1 MNTSNRKE
9 FLRLVTAWLKGKA
22 TQQQQATVEKYFDLF
37 SGEQDFFID
46 QSREE
51 VNEVRNRLKMN
62 IDARIQAQE
71 RPLIKLYAKY
81 LSAAAAILIIS
92 GLYFYNSRP
101 QSQHLFTKQSIKMT
115 ADISPGSNKAILT
128 LSNGAKIFLND
139 IKNGKIASQHDTGIN
154 KEKDGKL
161 VYSNS
166 GLESI
171 KSAYNTIETPK
182 GGQYQLVLSDGTKV
196 WLNAASSLHYPLLFK
211 GNERKVELIG
221 EAYFEVAKNKK
232 SPFRVFTKGQVVEVL
247 GTHFNINAYGDEPL
261 TKTTLLEGKISIN
274 NLTTNINKVVSPG
287 EQALMNINSEYPII
301 NIRNVDVDE
310 AVAWKNGYFM
320 FDAEPLES
328 VLKKISRWYDV
339 DIQYKNGN
347 SNHDLTFSGTLSRYS
362 NVSKVLKKL
371 ELTGSVDFKIEGRRI
386 LVTLL

>member
-51 VNEVRNRLKMN
+51 INKVRNRLKMN

-101 QSQHLFTKQSIKMT
+101 QSQHHFTKQSIKMT

-166 GLESI
+166 GLESV
-171 KSAYNTIETPK
+171 KLAYNTIETPK

-211 GNERKVELIG
+211 GKERKVELIG

-232 SPFRVFTKGQVVEVL
+232 SPFMVFTKGQVVEVL
-247 GTHFNINAYGDEPL
+247 GTHFNINAYSDEPL

-274 NLTTNINKVVSPG
+274 NLTTNINKIVNPG
-287 EQALMNINSEYPII
+287 EQALMNVNSDYPVI

-310 AVAWKNGYFM
+310 AIAWKNGYFM

-347 SNHDLTFSGTLSRYS
+347 SNQDLTFSGTLSRYS